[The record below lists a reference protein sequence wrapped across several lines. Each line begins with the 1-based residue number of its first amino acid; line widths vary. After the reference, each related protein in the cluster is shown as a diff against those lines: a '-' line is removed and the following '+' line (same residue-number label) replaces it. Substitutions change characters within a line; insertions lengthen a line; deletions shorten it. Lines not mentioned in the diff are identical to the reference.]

1 MQRLPHS
8 GSSVRTVAVFTNSG
22 EHRYLV
28 PTATSY
34 GTALGVH
41 ATHAQ
46 PDAYLFIWLN
56 GT

>member
-8 GSSVRTVAVFTNSG
+8 GISVRTVAVFTNSG

-41 ATHAQ
+41 ATHVQ
-46 PDAYLFIWLN
+46 PDAYLFLWLN